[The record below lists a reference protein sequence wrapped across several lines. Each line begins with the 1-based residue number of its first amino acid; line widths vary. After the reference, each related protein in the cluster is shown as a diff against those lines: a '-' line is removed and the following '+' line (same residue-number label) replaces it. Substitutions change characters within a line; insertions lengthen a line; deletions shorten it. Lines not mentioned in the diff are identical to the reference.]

1 MTKQVISEGQLW
13 PMAWYCMDMPN
24 NSPPLRSAN
33 GPGIPCVDDSLFEPL
48 SRAASTS
55 GIDLAAVL
63 REVQRR
69 RTGNDD
75 EPAPVLVSDYFR
87 LLGKLADLTSE
98 ETVRMS
104 RRPLLPGAFHF
115 VMSQAAGSK
124 RFDGMLR
131 KFANGFNLL
140 HGRVYN
146 HVMTQGDKLIYA
158 IDNTDFPTPFELT
171 DRQFHSF
178 LECIVILMHTLFG
191 ICAGAEIDSFLLKVT
206 TKRRLRDSRK
216 NAGNR
221 LNQLAYWGVPTAY
234 GSRNYALIYDYSVAA
249 LPVKLQPADLPRPN
263 AIFGEVARLIESNL
277 RVSPANVPIVDRV
290 VDLILTQTVSA
301 NELAMQLNLSARTLR
316 RRLAESNTSF
326 QEVRRK
332 ALNARAKRLLSQD
345 LLAGEVAE
353 ELDYSDERSFRRAF
367 IRWNRVSPSKFRTG
381 S

>member
-1 MTKQVISEGQLW
+1 MW
-13 PMAWYCMDMPN
+13 PLAWYCKDMPN
-24 NSPPLRSAN
+24 YSPPLRSAN

-48 SRAASTS
+48 ARAASTS

-63 REVQRR
+63 RDVQRR
-69 RTGNDD
+69 RPGNDD

-146 HVMTQGDKLIYA
+146 HVMMQGDRLIYA
-158 IDNTDFPTPFELT
+158 VDNKDFPTPFELT

-191 ICAGAEIDSFLLKVT
+191 ICAGAEIDSYLLKVT

-216 NAGNR
+216 NTGNR

-249 LPVKLQPADLPRPN
+249 LPVKMQPADLPRPN
-263 AIFGEVARLIESNL
+263 AVFGEVARLIESNL

-290 VDLILTQTVSA
+290 VDLILTQTASA
-301 NELAMQLNLSARTLR
+301 NELALQLNLSARTLR

-367 IRWNRVSPSKFRTG
+367 IRWNGISPSRFRAG

>member
-1 MTKQVISEGQLW
+1 MW
-13 PMAWYCMDMPN
+13 PPAWYCMDMPN
-24 NSPPLRSAN
+24 NSPPVRSAN
-33 GPGIPCVDDSLFEPL
+33 GPGIPFVDDSLFEPL

-63 REVQRR
+63 REIRR
-69 RTGNDD
+69 RPPGGNG
-75 EPAPVLVSDYFR
+75 EPEPVLVSDYFR
-87 LLGKLADLTSE
+87 LLGKLANLTSD
-98 ETVRMS
+98 ETVLMS
-104 RRPLLPGAFHF
+104 KRPLLPGAFHF

-131 KFANGFNLL
+131 KIANGFNLL

-158 IDNTDFPTPFELT
+158 VDNKDFPTPFELT
-171 DRQFHSF
+171 ARQLHSF
-178 LECIVILMHTLFG
+178 LECIVILMHTLYG
-191 ICAGAEIDSFLLKVT
+191 ICAGAEIDSYLLKVT
-206 TKRRLRDSRK
+206 TKRRLGKSREH
-216 NAGNR
+216 AGNR
-221 LNQLAYWGVPTAY
+221 LNQLAYWGVPIAY

-249 LPVKLQPADLPRPN
+249 LPVKLRPADLPRPN

-326 QEVRRK
+326 QEVRRM

-367 IRWNRVSPSKFRTG
+367 IRWNRVSPSKWRAG